1 MILYMSNIA
10 GWTVEKKWYF
20 PTSKKKKKNVKK
32 EEKIVKS

>member
-10 GWTVEKKWYF
+10 GSTVEKKWYF
-20 PTSKKKKKNVKK
+20 PTSKKKKNVKK